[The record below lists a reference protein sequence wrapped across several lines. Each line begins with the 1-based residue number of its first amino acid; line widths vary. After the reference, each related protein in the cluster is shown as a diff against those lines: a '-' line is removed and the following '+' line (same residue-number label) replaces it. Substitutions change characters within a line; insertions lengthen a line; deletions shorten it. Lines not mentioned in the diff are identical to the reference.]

1 MGTKDQATC
10 ADRVL
15 EAKDSR
21 LEDLLDIKDRKGVYR
36 SIYNDDMRETIY
48 QYPLWVDY
56 VEPNTFD
63 DQLIGY
69 LRYQI
74 SWGGPAEEI
83 RIYVVK
89 DRKGVYRSTCSEF
102 WFMDWF
108 DGAYVYL
115 DEPETKLVKWAIL
128 VWYQEHLKEELMT
141 GRGKDSQSRKALIK
155 LGEILID
162 TFKK

>member
-1 MGTKDQATC
+1 METKDQATC
-10 ADRVL
+10 SERVL

-21 LEDLLDIKDRKGVYR
+21 LEDLKEF
-36 SIYNDDMRETIY
+36 YNTLLNDKMRETIY
-48 QYPLWVDY
+48 QYPLWFDY

-102 WFMDWF
+102 WFHDWY

-115 DEPETKLVKWAIL
+115 DADETKLVKWAML
-128 VWYQEHLKEELMT
+128 VWHSEHLKEELMT
-141 GRGKDSQSRKALIK
+141 GRGEDSQSRKALIK
-155 LGEILID
+155 LGDILLD